1 MHKRPSR
8 LTGWFLLPVLST
20 LVSAAQRPVMLSQGS
35 MTSFLLKNFAR
46 VWKKLPRSG
55 RIFLA
60 RITQKKFTA
69 SVAGVITNAEG
80 RVLVLDHVLR
90 PASGWGLPGGFMK
103 HFEQPIDALKRE
115 IREETG
121 IELANIEL
129 YRVRTL
135 KRHIEFIFTGSA
147 ETAGEVKSREITAVR
162 WFDPAHLPAEMNVD
176 QQFLIRKVF
185 GLDL

>member
-1 MHKRPSR
+1 
-8 LTGWFLLPVLST
+8 
-20 LVSAAQRPVMLSQGS
+20 

-46 VWKKLPRSG
+46 VWKLLPRSG
-55 RIFLA
+55 RVFLA
-60 RITQKKFTA
+60 RITQPKFTA
-69 SVAGVITNAEG
+69 SVAGVITDAEG

-121 IELANIEL
+121 IELSDIKL

-135 KRHIEFIFTGSA
+135 KRHIEFIFTA
-147 ETAGEVKSREITAVR
+147 EADARGEVKSREITAVE
-162 WFDPAHLPAEMNVD
+162 WFEPAGLPPEMNVD

-185 GLDL
+185 GLDV

>member
-1 MHKRPSR
+1 
-8 LTGWFLLPVLST
+8 
-20 LVSAAQRPVMLSQGS
+20 
-35 MTSFLLKNFAR
+35 MTSFLLKKLAR
-46 VWKKLPRSG
+46 IWKLLPRDG
-55 RIFLA
+55 RVFLA

-69 SVAGVITNAEG
+69 SVAGVITNEDG

-103 HFEQPIDALKRE
+103 HFEQPVEALRRE

-121 IELANIEL
+121 IELSEIEL
-129 YRVRTL
+129 YRTRTL
-135 KRHIEFIFTGSA
+135 KRHIEFIFTARANGR
-147 ETAGEVKSREITAVR
+147 GEVKSREITALE
-162 WFDPAHLPAEMNVD
+162 WFDPANLPPEMNVD

>member
-1 MHKRPSR
+1 
-8 LTGWFLLPVLST
+8 
-20 LVSAAQRPVMLSQGS
+20 

-46 VWKKLPRSG
+46 VWKKLPRGG

-103 HFEQPIDALKRE
+103 HFEQPVDALRRE

-121 IELANIEL
+121 IELTNIEL
-129 YRVRTL
+129 HRVRTL

-147 ETAGEVKSREITAVR
+147 EAAGEVKSREITAVK
-162 WFDPAHLPAEMNVD
+162 WFDPAQLPAEMNVD